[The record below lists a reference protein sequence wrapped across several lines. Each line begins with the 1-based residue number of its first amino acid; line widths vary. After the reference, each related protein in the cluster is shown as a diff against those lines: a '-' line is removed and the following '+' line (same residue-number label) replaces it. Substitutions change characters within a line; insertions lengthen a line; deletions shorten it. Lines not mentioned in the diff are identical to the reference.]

1 MCNGLSNMRA
11 YLSKKQQESEPNISK
26 TVIRY
31 LLFIKL
37 NKPNYRNIK
46 KYELYEELDK
56 RKILP
61 L

>member
-1 MCNGLSNMRA
+1 MRA

-37 NKPNYRNIK
+37 NKPNYRNTK